1 MDNKSGKLDLSL
13 PEQKLSSLSF
23 CEASPKPFEAWVEG
37 LPIAN
42 VGESARRLYHAI
54 IELNQL
60 ETSAQLRLRLL
71 GLLRPQVHFV
81 CRQLAQHFLGQSI
94 AMTEKQ
100 RKVANLAQALQLHMA
115 NGFKLALSQLIES
128 GVSSKN
134 RDAVV
139 LSCHRAICDLSQTI
153 LRACQLYC
161 PSPSRAWYETHQI
174 FRFALDHEVDDR
186 SVTDGTR
193 HYRFESTIEDAY
205 KQLLLLG
212 CCRPNQ
218 LRQHEMEQTFQ
229 LFECWTDLTDVH
241 QLRVS
246 QALFVIATDKDSPP
260 IYRNLLKTPLTR
272 NHLGFDSTP
281 LADALAAHLSA
292 TDRRTTPAGAQG
304 LEMPVSPSDA
314 LLMHLSQA
322 LGILTKRSF
331 KRMSSSGTL
340 QVCVGMTALHYYCA
354 DQTTFNEFVNASGGE
369 DEENIFLG
377 AVQRKNDAWAGA
389 FDAGKTESLTSPDTP
404 IEFRGSGGDI
414 VQDRDQK
421 TVAYPWHEV
430 TLENTSPGGY
440 CLNWQQEA
448 PNTLQTGEVLG
459 VREQPDHPWSV
470 AIIRWIQK
478 MSNQGTQIGVE
489 LLAPNARP
497 VALRV
502 EHKVGQSSEF
512 LRGLL
517 LPELSIIGQPS
528 TLLTPRVPFRSGN
541 QTTVLI
547 DQIQHQAQL
556 NRRVSAT
563 SSISQFELTYRQPPE
578 ASNQPSAGVAG
589 PGEDDDF
596 DSLWDSL

>member
-1 MDNKSGKLDLSL
+1 MDKKSGQLDLSL

-23 CEASPKPFEAWVEG
+23 CEASPRPFEAWVKG

-42 VGESARRLYHAI
+42 VGESSRRLYHAI

-60 ETSAQLRLRLL
+60 EASPQLRLKLL

-81 CRQLAQHFLGQSI
+81 CQQLAQHFLGQSI

-115 NGFKLALSQLIES
+115 NGYKLALTQLIES

-139 LSCHRAICDLSQTI
+139 LSCHRAISDLSQTI
-153 LRACQLYC
+153 LRASQLYC

-174 FRFALDHEVDDR
+174 FQFALDHELAER
-186 SVTDGTR
+186 SVTDETR
-193 HYRFESTIEDAY
+193 HYRYESTIEGAY

-218 LRQHEMEQTFQ
+218 LRQKELEQAFQ
-229 LFECWTDLTDVH
+229 LFECWTDLTDIH
-241 QLRVS
+241 QVRVS
-246 QALFVIATDKDSPP
+246 QALFVVAINTDAPP

-272 NHLGFDSTP
+272 EHLGFDSTP
-281 LADALAAHLSA
+281 LADALAEQLSS
-292 TDRRTTPAGAQG
+292 TDRAQSQASEG
-304 LEMPVSPSDA
+304 LEMPIVPSDA

-331 KRMSSSGTL
+331 KRMASSGTL
-340 QVCVGMTALHYYCA
+340 QVCVGLTALHYYCA
-354 DQTTFNEFVNASGGE
+354 GKTTFNQFVDASNDG
-369 DEENIFLG
+369 DDENIFLS
-377 AVQRKNDAWAGA
+377 AAQRKNDAWAGA
-389 FDAGKTESLTSPDTP
+389 FDAEKSESLISPDTP
-404 IEFRGSGGDI
+404 INFRGAGGDI
-414 VQDRDQK
+414 PQGEDEQ
-421 TVAYPWHEV
+421 TVAYPWYEV

-448 PNTLQTGEVLG
+448 PSTLQTGEVLG

-470 AIIRWIQK
+470 AVIRWIQQIR
-478 MSNQGTQIGVE
+478 NQGTQIGVE
-489 LLAPNARP
+489 LLAPTARSA
-497 VALRV
+497 ALRV

-517 LPELSIIGQPS
+517 LPELSIIGQPA

-541 QTTVLI
+541 RITVLL
-547 DQIQHQAQL
+547 DGHQHQAQL

-563 SSISQFELTYRQPPE
+563 SSISQFELSFRQPPG
-578 ASNQPSAGVAG
+578 ANRKPAMGV
-589 PGEDDDF
+589 PESGEDDDF

>member
-1 MDNKSGKLDLSL
+1 MDNKSGQLDLTL

-23 CEASPKPFEAWVEG
+23 CEASPRPFEAWVQG

-60 ETSAQLRLRLL
+60 DASPQLRLKLL

-81 CRQLAQHFLGQSI
+81 CQQLAQHFLGQSI

-115 NGFKLALSQLIES
+115 NGFKLALSQLIEP
-128 GVSSKN
+128 GVSGKN

-139 LSCHRAICDLSQTI
+139 LSCHRAISDLSQTI
-153 LRACQLYC
+153 LRANQLYC
-161 PSPSRAWYETHQI
+161 PSPARAWYETHQI
-174 FRFALDHEVDDR
+174 FQFALDHDLTQR
-186 SVTDGTR
+186 SVTDQTR
-193 HYRFESTIEDAY
+193 HYRFESTIESAY

-218 LRQHEMEQTFQ
+218 LRQKELQQAFE
-229 LFECWTDLTDVH
+229 LFECWTDLTDIF
-241 QLRVS
+241 QLKVS
-246 QALFVIATDKDSPP
+246 QALFVVATNTDSPP

-272 NHLGFDSTP
+272 EHLGFDSTP
-281 LADALAAHLSA
+281 LADALSAHFSA
-292 TDRRTTPAGAQG
+292 EDRRKPAGTEG
-304 LEMPVSPSDA
+304 LEMPVTPSEA

-331 KRMSSSGTL
+331 KRMASSGSL
-340 QVCVGMTALHYYCA
+340 QVCVGLTALHYFCA
-354 DQTTFNEFVNASGGE
+354 DQTTFNQFVDAGNGG
-369 DEENIFLG
+369 DDENIFLS
-377 AVQRKNDAWAGA
+377 AAQRKNDTWAGA
-389 FDAGKTESLTSPDTP
+389 FDAEKTESLISPDTP
-404 IEFRGSGGDI
+404 INFRGAGGDLA
-414 VQDRDQK
+414 QDGDQK
-421 TVAYPWHEV
+421 TTAYPWYDV

-440 CLNWQQEA
+440 CLNWQQQA
-448 PNTLQTGEVLG
+448 PNSLQTGEVLG

-470 AIIRWIQK
+470 AVIRWIQQIR
-478 MSNQGTQIGVE
+478 NLGTQIGVE

-502 EHKVGQSSEF
+502 EHKVGHSSEF

-517 LPELSIIGQPS
+517 LPELSIIGQPA

-541 QTTVLI
+541 RITVLI
-547 DQIQHQAQL
+547 DQQQHQAQL

-563 SSISQFELTYRQPPE
+563 NSVSQFELTFRQLPG
-578 ASNQPSAGVAG
+578 ANRQRTSGV
-589 PGEDDDF
+589 PGSVEDDDF

>member
-1 MDNKSGKLDLSL
+1 MDKKSGQLDLSL

-23 CEASPKPFEAWVEG
+23 CEASPRPFEAWVKG

-42 VGESARRLYHAI
+42 VGESSRRLYHAI

-60 ETSAQLRLRLL
+60 EASPQLRLKLL

-81 CRQLAQHFLGQSI
+81 CQQLAQHFLGQSI

-115 NGFKLALSQLIES
+115 NGYKLALTQLIES

-139 LSCHRAICDLSQTI
+139 LSCHRAISDLSQTI
-153 LRACQLYC
+153 LRASQLYC

-174 FRFALDHEVDDR
+174 FQFALDHELAER
-186 SVTDGTR
+186 SVTDETR
-193 HYRFESTIEDAY
+193 HYRYESTIESAY

-218 LRQHEMEQTFQ
+218 LRQKELEQAFQ
-229 LFECWTDLTDVH
+229 LFECWTDLTDIH
-241 QLRVS
+241 QVRVS
-246 QALFVIATDKDSPP
+246 QALFVVAINTDAPP

-272 NHLGFDSTP
+272 EHLGFDSTP
-281 LADALAAHLSA
+281 LADALAEQLSS
-292 TDRRTTPAGAQG
+292 TDRAKSQASEG
-304 LEMPVSPSDA
+304 LEMPIVPSDA

-331 KRMSSSGTL
+331 KRMASSGTL
-340 QVCVGMTALHYYCA
+340 QVCVGLTALHYYCA
-354 DQTTFNEFVNASGGE
+354 GKTTFNQFVDASNDG
-369 DEENIFLG
+369 DDENIFLN
-377 AVQRKNDAWAGA
+377 AAQRKNDAWAGA
-389 FDAGKTESLTSPDTP
+389 FDAEKSESLISPDTP
-404 IEFRGSGGDI
+404 INFRGAGGDI
-414 VQDRDQK
+414 TQGEDEQ
-421 TVAYPWHEV
+421 TVAYPWYEV

-440 CLNWQQEA
+440 CLTWQQEA

-470 AIIRWIQK
+470 AVIRWIQQIR
-478 MSNQGTQIGVE
+478 NQGTQIGVE
-489 LLAPNARP
+489 LLAPTARP
-497 VALRV
+497 AALRV

-517 LPELSIIGQPS
+517 LPELSIIGQPA

-541 QTTVLI
+541 RITVLL
-547 DQIQHQAQL
+547 DGHQHQAQL

-563 SSISQFELTYRQPPE
+563 SSISQFELSFRQPPG
-578 ASNQPSAGVAG
+578 ASHKPATGV
-589 PGEDDDF
+589 PESGEDDDF
-596 DSLWDSL
+596 DSLWNSL

>member
-1 MDNKSGKLDLSL
+1 VK
-13 PEQKLSSLSF
+13 
-23 CEASPKPFEAWVEG
+23 G

-42 VGESARRLYHAI
+42 VGESSRRLYHAI

-60 ETSAQLRLRLL
+60 EASPQLRLKLL

-81 CRQLAQHFLGQSI
+81 CQQLAQHFLGQSI

-115 NGFKLALSQLIES
+115 NGYKLALTQLIES

-139 LSCHRAICDLSQTI
+139 LSCHRAISDLSQTI
-153 LRACQLYC
+153 LRASQLYC

-174 FRFALDHEVDDR
+174 FQFALDHELAER
-186 SVTDGTR
+186 SVTDETR
-193 HYRFESTIEDAY
+193 HYRYESTIESAY

-218 LRQHEMEQTFQ
+218 LRQKELEQAFQ
-229 LFECWTDLTDVH
+229 LFECWTDLTDIH
-241 QLRVS
+241 QVRVS
-246 QALFVIATDKDSPP
+246 QALFVVAINTDAPP

-272 NHLGFDSTP
+272 EHLGFDSTP
-281 LADALAAHLSA
+281 LADALAEQLSS
-292 TDRRTTPAGAQG
+292 TDRAKSQASEG
-304 LEMPVSPSDA
+304 LEMPIVPSDA

-331 KRMSSSGTL
+331 KRMASSGTL
-340 QVCVGMTALHYYCA
+340 QVCVGLTALHYYCA
-354 DQTTFNEFVNASGGE
+354 GKTTFNQFVDASNDG
-369 DEENIFLG
+369 DDENIFLN
-377 AVQRKNDAWAGA
+377 AAQRKNDAWAGA
-389 FDAGKTESLTSPDTP
+389 FDAEKSESLISPDTP
-404 IEFRGSGGDI
+404 INFRGAGGDI
-414 VQDRDQK
+414 TQGEDEQ
-421 TVAYPWHEV
+421 TVAYPWYEV

-440 CLNWQQEA
+440 CLTWQQEA

-470 AIIRWIQK
+470 AVIRWIQQIR
-478 MSNQGTQIGVE
+478 NQGTQIGVE
-489 LLAPNARP
+489 LLAPTARP
-497 VALRV
+497 AALRV

-517 LPELSIIGQPS
+517 LPELSIIGQPA

-541 QTTVLI
+541 RITVLL
-547 DQIQHQAQL
+547 DGHQHQAQL

-563 SSISQFELTYRQPPE
+563 SSISQFELSFRQPPG
-578 ASNQPSAGVAG
+578 ASHKPATGV
-589 PGEDDDF
+589 PESGEDDDF
-596 DSLWDSL
+596 DSLWNSL